1 MATMDDY
8 RNNTGDFA
16 PEQETAPDAE
26 VQEQEVDIEPEYE
39 DIDDV
44 PEAPE
49 PTVQTLDTDDVAEL
63 PPREQT
69 AFEKRME
76 RERKKM
82 QEQIEREYEQK
93 YSRHKQV
100 VDKLGGDPDAIERMI
115 KDREIQ
121 SQAERLAY
129 EYGWDEQQT
138 QYYVKQE
145 QDKLQQQQL
154 QNELRDLRIS
164 NEINDLRDK
173 PEFSGIKSMQK
184 EIADLVSRS
193 NGTLNVEQ
201 AYWALGGQQRAAQVK
216 REVEQRAAFDRR
228 TGRVVTKDAPSAA
241 STEQAIPPS
250 VLADAKRWGL
260 TEKDIRELASFDAKN
275 INEYRQKKAK

>member
-1 MATMDDY
+1 
-8 RNNTGDFA
+8 
-16 PEQETAPDAE
+16 
-26 VQEQEVDIEPEYE
+26 
-39 DIDDV
+39 
-44 PEAPE
+44 
-49 PTVQTLDTDDVAEL
+49 
-63 PPREQT
+63 
-69 AFEKRME
+69 
-76 RERKKM
+76 
-82 QEQIEREYEQK
+82 
-93 YSRHKQV
+93 
-100 VDKLGGDPDAIERMI
+100 
-115 KDREIQ
+115 
-121 SQAERLAY
+121 
-129 EYGWDEQQT
+129 
-138 QYYVKQE
+138 
-145 QDKLQQQQL
+145 
-154 QNELRDLRIS
+154 LRIS

-216 REVEQRAAFDRR
+216 REVEQRAAFERR
-228 TGRVVTKDAPSAA
+228 TGRVVAKDAPSSA